1 MKSAEQSADYRQS
14 SSQSSPNSEPSV
26 PKPGSTPA
34 SVPMSTHISSQEI
47 AQMTP
52 EDVAELAQRLEQDE
66 YSTAFEGL
74 QDWHRLRAVAF
85 QRSELVEPYM
95 HLLDLEAFD
104 ES

>member
-1 MKSAEQSADYRQS
+1 MKSAEHQHADKT
-14 SSQSSPNSEPSV
+14 PNTAPQA
-26 PKPGSTPA
+26 STP
-34 SVPMSTHISSQEI
+34 HISTQEI
-47 AQMTP
+47 AAMTP
-52 EDVAELAQRLEQDE
+52 EDVDELAQRLEQDA
-66 YSTAFEGL
+66 YSTPFEGL

>member
-1 MKSAEQSADYRQS
+1 MPSAEPRS
-14 SSQSSPNSEPSV
+14 SEKTANTA
-26 PKPGSTPA
+26 PGSTT
-34 SVPMSTHISSQEI
+34 THISTQEI
-47 AQMTP
+47 AAMTP
-52 EDVAELAQRLEQDE
+52 DDVEELAQRLEQDA
-66 YSTAFEGL
+66 YDTPFEGL

>member
-1 MKSAEQSADYRQS
+1 MTTSAEHRAEKTTSPEPQSDTSKASRI
-14 SSQSSPNSEPSV
+14 
-26 PKPGSTPA
+26 ST
-34 SVPMSTHISSQEI
+34 QEI
-47 AQMTP
+47 AAMTP

-66 YSTAFEGL
+66 YSTPFEGL
-74 QDWHRLRAVAF
+74 KDWHRLRAVAF

>member
-1 MKSAEQSADYRQS
+1 MQSTESLHSRASSGATVNSAPQT
-14 SSQSSPNSEPSV
+14 NN
-26 PKPGSTPA
+26 
-34 SVPMSTHISSQEI
+34 HISSQDI

-52 EDVAELAQRLEQDE
+52 EDVAQLAQRLEQDE
-66 YSTAFEGL
+66 YNTPFDGL
-74 QDWHRLRAVAF
+74 KDWHRLRAVAF

>member
-1 MKSAEQSADYRQS
+1 MQSAEIRESNFPAGLI
-14 SSQSSPNSEPSV
+14 PEP
-26 PKPGSTPA
+26 TRIPA
-34 SVPMSTHISSQEI
+34 QEI

-52 EDVAELAQRLEQDE
+52 EDVAQLAQRLEQDE
-66 YSTAFEGL
+66 YDSAFEGL
-74 QDWHRLRAVAF
+74 KDWHRLRAVAF

>member
-1 MKSAEQSADYRQS
+1 MQSAETRQS
-14 SSQSSPNSEPSV
+14 NSERPNSEPH
-26 PKPGSTPA
+26 A
-34 SVPMSTHISSQEI
+34 CETHISTQEI

-52 EDVAELAQRLEQDE
+52 EDVAQLAQRLEQDE
-66 YSTAFEGL
+66 YATAFEGL

>member
-1 MKSAEQSADYRQS
+1 MQSTQSPSA
-14 SSQSSPNSEPSV
+14 PSKA
-26 PKPGSTPA
+26 PPSKTTGHL
-34 SVPMSTHISSQEI
+34 HISTQEI

-52 EDVAELAQRLEQDE
+52 DDVAKLAQRLEQDE
-66 YSTAFEGL
+66 YDTAFEGL

>member
-1 MKSAEQSADYRQS
+1 MQSTKSPSA
-14 SSQSSPNSEPSV
+14 PS
-26 PKPGSTPA
+26 KAAGQL
-34 SVPMSTHISSQEI
+34 HISTQEI

-52 EDVAELAQRLEQDE
+52 DDVADLAQRLEQDE
-66 YSTAFEGL
+66 YETAFEGL

>member
-1 MKSAEQSADYRQS
+1 MQSAEARQS
-14 SSQSSPNSEPSV
+14 NFQPNPEPVNSEPSA
-26 PKPGSTPA
+26 TEA
-34 SVPMSTHISSQEI
+34 YIETHISTQDI
-47 AQMTP
+47 ARMTP
-52 EDVAELAQRLEQDE
+52 EDVARLAQRLEQDE
-66 YSTAFEGL
+66 YATAFEGL

>member
-1 MKSAEQSADYRQS
+1 MMKSADKVQSNANANA
-14 SSQSSPNSEPSV
+14 SPDATLN
-26 PKPGSTPA
+26 
-34 SVPMSTHISSQEI
+34 STHISTQEI
-47 AQMTP
+47 AKMTP
-52 EDVAELAQRLEQDE
+52 EDVDQLAQRLEQDD
-66 YSTAFEGL
+66 YTTPFEGL

>member
-1 MKSAEQSADYRQS
+1 MQSAKYRQS
-14 SSQSSPNSEPSV
+14 TSDAGLTSKMTSNQA
-26 PKPGSTPA
+26 STR
-34 SVPMSTHISSQEI
+34 ISAQEI

-52 EDVAELAQRLEQDE
+52 DDVAQLAQRLEQDE
-66 YSTAFEGL
+66 YNTAFEGL

-95 HLLDLEAFD
+95 HLLDLEAYD

>member
-1 MKSAEQSADYRQS
+1 MQSIKANQ
-14 SSQSSPNSEPSV
+14 
-26 PKPGSTPA
+26 
-34 SVPMSTHISSQEI
+34 ISSKDI

-52 EDVAELAQRLEQDE
+52 EDVAQLAQRLEQDE
-66 YSTAFEGL
+66 YNTPFDGL
-74 QDWHRLRAVAF
+74 KDWHRLRAVAF

>member
-1 MKSAEQSADYRQS
+1 MQSAEYRQS
-14 SSQSSPNSEPSV
+14 SLTSETNREPSSR
-26 PKPGSTPA
+26 PEA
-34 SVPMSTHISSQEI
+34 THISVQEI

-52 EDVAELAQRLEQDE
+52 ADVAQLAQRLEQDE
-66 YSTAFEGL
+66 YATAFEGL
-74 QDWHRLRAVAF
+74 KDWHRLRAVAF

>member
-1 MKSAEQSADYRQS
+1 MMQSAKPLQS
-14 SSQSSPNSEPSV
+14 DAKTDTKNITPDKTPN
-26 PKPGSTPA
+26 TD
-34 SVPMSTHISSQEI
+34 HISTQEI
-47 AQMTP
+47 AAMTP
-52 EDVAELAQRLEQDE
+52 EDVAVLAQRLEQDE
-66 YSTAFEGL
+66 YNTPFEGL

>member
-1 MKSAEQSADYRQS
+1 MQSAETRQS
-14 SSQSSPNSEPSV
+14 NSEQVNAEPS
-26 PKPGSTPA
+26 A
-34 SVPMSTHISSQEI
+34 FETHISTQEI
-47 AQMTP
+47 ARMTP
-52 EDVAELAQRLEQDE
+52 EDVAQLAQRLEQDE
-66 YSTAFEGL
+66 YATAFEGL